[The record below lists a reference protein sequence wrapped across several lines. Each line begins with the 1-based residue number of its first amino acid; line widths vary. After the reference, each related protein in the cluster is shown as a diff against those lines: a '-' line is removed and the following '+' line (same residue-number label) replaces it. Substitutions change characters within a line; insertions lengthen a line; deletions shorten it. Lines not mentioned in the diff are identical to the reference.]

1 VGSDREAGT
10 TLVLFPAAVL
20 IVLGLGAL
28 ALDSATVFLGQQR
41 LADLAAAIANDAVAG
56 IDVGSFYDPE
66 QAMRLDDRRAAV
78 RRVQQV
84 ESRPQDRAL
93 EAVRC
98 EVTTVELDV
107 RVTCTA
113 EVRPILAPVWP
124 GRPAVLTVTAT
135 EAARGVR
142 R

>member
-1 VGSDREAGT
+1 VGSDREAGN
-10 TLVLFPAAVL
+10 TLVLFPVAVL

-56 IDVGSFYDPE
+56 IDLGAFYDPE
-66 QAMRLDDRRAAV
+66 QAMRLDGRRATA
-78 RRVQQV
+78 RRTQLV
-84 ESRPQDRAL
+84 EGRPQDRSL

-98 EVTTVELDV
+98 EVITVALDV

-124 GRPAVLTVTAT
+124 GRAVVLGVTAT
-135 EAARGVR
+135 ETARGVR